1 MAKTTKASEE
11 AEDTSAIAET
21 AKAELAAPAAGTL
34 QIDPEDID
42 IPRINIVQK
51 QSNIDGDVGAILLDK
66 THTLAQKDEPLE
78 VVVVSARKGWREV
91 IPYDDDEMPR
101 IVWTKE
107 QADAIADDS
116 DYTMMEFADI
126 TLLIKKPEDC
136 VDEEAFAFPIGENDY
151 AMGRINV
158 AKNAFRTTY
167 KRIATFAAFNPNVP
181 LCGRVWNYKS
191 ELMEKGKYSWFN
203 QSLSITKQEADSSV
217 MEFLKSFGA

>member
-1 MAKTTKASEE
+1 MAKTKTASEE

-21 AKAELAAPAAGTL
+21 AKAELAAPAGTL

-78 VVVVSARKGWREV
+78 VVVVSARKGWRED

-101 IVWTKE
+101 IAWTKE
-107 QADAIADDS
+107 QADVIAADS
-116 DYTMMEFADI
+116 DYTM
-126 TLLIKKPEDC
+126 LIKKPENC
-136 VDEEAFAFPIGENDY
+136 VDEEAFAFPIGDSDY

-217 MEFLKSFGA
+217 VEFLKSFGA